1 MNIFSKKIMYKIH
14 TYASLIFCI
23 PLVIACFTGSV
34 LVYKDEIN
42 NLLMPGV
49 IYVAKNSDEN
59 EQKSRLKFD
68 ELREKIE
75 KEYPHHEIV
84 GWNIDADPQKTDKI
98 WLLKHGAGEK
108 EWACVYLD
116 AFSGEIKSD
125 LVPHDSGFIGVI
137 TELHENLLLEKSGQ
151 ILLGLTAI
159 FAFIISISG
168 FIVYRNFWANL
179 LRLRFARMAV
189 FMSDSHKFIGVFST
203 PVIFAVALSGAWWE
217 LRFMFMPPFD
227 NSKFVIGPQIYDK
240 NISIDA
246 LVQKA
251 ASDMPG
257 FETHYVSFP
266 FYDGANITLYGQ
278 KPSQGFLHSQYSST
292 VSYDKN
298 SANLIDVKDIELAS
312 KTDKFLSTF
321 RRAHYGDYNAATKF
335 FWFLCGLAPLALSI
349 SGIYLWIKR
358 SNFKRRKR

>member
-1 MNIFSKKIMYKIH
+1 
-14 TYASLIFCI
+14 
-23 PLVIACFTGSV
+23 
-34 LVYKDEIN
+34 
-42 NLLMPGV
+42 
-49 IYVAKNSDEN
+49 
-59 EQKSRLKFD
+59 
-68 ELREKIE
+68 
-75 KEYPHHEIV
+75 
-84 GWNIDADPQKTDKI
+84 
-98 WLLKHGAGEK
+98 
-108 EWACVYLD
+108 VYLD
-116 AFSGEIKSD
+116 AFSGEIKSS

-168 FIVYRNFWANL
+168 FIVRRNFWANL
-179 LRLRFARMAV
+179 LRLRFSRMAT

-217 LRFMFMPPFD
+217 LRFVFMPPFD
-227 NSKFVIGPQIYDK
+227 NSKFAIGPEIYDK

-278 KPSQGFLHSQYSST
+278 KPQQSFLHSQYSST

-298 SANLIDVKDIELAS
+298 SANLIDVKYIELAS

-335 FWFLCGLAPLALSI
+335 IWFLCGLAPLALSI

>member
-1 MNIFSKKIMYKIH
+1 MYKIH
-14 TYASLIFCI
+14 TYISLIFCI
-23 PLVIACFTGSV
+23 PLVIVCFTGSV

-42 NLLMPGV
+42 NILMPGV

-84 GWNIDADPQKTDKI
+84 GWNIDVDPHKTDKI
-98 WLLKHGAGEK
+98 WLLKHGVGEK

-168 FIVYRNFWANL
+168 FIVYRNFGRICCAFG
-179 LRLRFARMAV
+179 LR
-189 FMSDSHKFIGVFST
+189 
-203 PVIFAVALSGAWWE
+203 E
-217 LRFMFMPPFD
+217 
-227 NSKFVIGPQIYDK
+227 
-240 NISIDA
+240 
-246 LVQKA
+246 
-251 ASDMPG
+251 
-257 FETHYVSFP
+257 
-266 FYDGANITLYGQ
+266 
-278 KPSQGFLHSQYSST
+278 
-292 VSYDKN
+292 
-298 SANLIDVKDIELAS
+298 
-312 KTDKFLSTF
+312 
-321 RRAHYGDYNAATKF
+321 
-335 FWFLCGLAPLALSI
+335 
-349 SGIYLWIKR
+349 
-358 SNFKRRKR
+358 

>member
-1 MNIFSKKIMYKIH
+1 M
-14 TYASLIFCI
+14 
-23 PLVIACFTGSV
+23 
-34 LVYKDEIN
+34 
-42 NLLMPGV
+42 
-49 IYVAKNSDEN
+49 
-59 EQKSRLKFD
+59 
-68 ELREKIE
+68 
-75 KEYPHHEIV
+75 
-84 GWNIDADPQKTDKI
+84 
-98 WLLKHGAGEK
+98 
-108 EWACVYLD
+108 YLD

-159 FAFIISISG
+159 FAFLISISG
-168 FIVYRNFWANL
+168 FIVYRNFWTNL

-227 NSKFVIGPQIYDK
+227 NSKFEISRQIYDK

-246 LVQKA
+246 LVQRA

-266 FYDGANITLYGQ
+266 FFDGANITLYGQ
-278 KPSQGFLHSQYSST
+278 KPQQSFLYSQYSST

-335 FWFLCGLAPLALSI
+335 IWFLCGLAPLALSV

>member
-1 MNIFSKKIMYKIH
+1 MYKIH

-116 AFSGEIKSD
+116 AFSGEIKSG

-137 TELHENLLLEKSGQ
+137 TELHENLILEKSGQ

-168 FIVYRNFWANL
+168 FIVYRNFWTNL
-179 LRLRFARMAV
+179 LRLRFARMVV

-203 PVIFAVALSGAWWE
+203 PIIFAVALSGACWE

-227 NSKFVIGPQIYDK
+227 NSKFVISPQIYDK
-240 NISIDA
+240 
-246 LVQKA
+246 K
-251 ASDMPG
+251 
-257 FETHYVSFP
+257 Y
-266 FYDGANITLYGQ
+266 LY
-278 KPSQGFLHSQYSST
+278 
-292 VSYDKN
+292 
-298 SANLIDVKDIELAS
+298 
-312 KTDKFLSTF
+312 
-321 RRAHYGDYNAATKF
+321 RRPRAKS
-335 FWFLCGLAPLALSI
+335 GLGYARI
-349 SGIYLWIKR
+349 
-358 SNFKRRKR
+358 

>member
-1 MNIFSKKIMYKIH
+1 MYKIH

-84 GWNIDADPQKTDKI
+84 GWNIDADTQKTDKI

-246 LVQKA
+246 LV
-251 ASDMPG
+251 
-257 FETHYVSFP
+257 
-266 FYDGANITLYGQ
+266 
-278 KPSQGFLHSQYSST
+278 
-292 VSYDKN
+292 
-298 SANLIDVKDIELAS
+298 
-312 KTDKFLSTF
+312 
-321 RRAHYGDYNAATKF
+321 
-335 FWFLCGLAPLALSI
+335 
-349 SGIYLWIKR
+349 
-358 SNFKRRKR
+358 